1 MKFQKALILY
11 ENFLKNNK
19 LYKKNKKFFYEY
31 AIEKSKNWTNS
42 KFKEKLSWYLK
53 LKKENKALISFKN
66 LDKLEGWIL
75 EKNNKKIIHRSG
87 KFFSIIGISTINA
100 GREVNSWD
108 QPFVKQTNLNGGI
121 IGLVRKNIN
130 GVPHYLVEA
139 KFEPG
144 NYNKIQIS
152 PSVQATYSNINKIH
166 KGKGNKILSFYF
178 KNNYSTISKKLVTE
192 DGGRFYKKRN
202 LHWIINTKKRK
213 KLKLSK
219 NLKWLT
225 LWEITEFI
233 KRGSMVS
240 PHLRSILSLI

>member
-1 MKFQKALILY
+1 MKFSAALILY
-11 ENFLKNNK
+11 EKFLKENK
-19 LYKKNKKFFYEY
+19 LYIKNKKIFYEFV
-31 AIEKSKNWTNS
+31 IEKSQNWTNS

-53 LKKENKALISFKN
+53 IKKENKALLSFKN

-75 EKNNKKIIHRSG
+75 EKNNKKIIHKSS
-87 KFFSIIGISTINA
+87 KFFSIIGISTKNA

-108 QPFVKQTNLNGGI
+108 QPIIKQTNLIGGI

-166 KGKGNKILSFYF
+166 EGKGNKVLSFYF
-178 KNNYSTISKKLVTE
+178 KNNFSTISKKLVTE

-202 LHWIINTKKRK
+202 LHWIINTEKK

-219 NLKWLT
+219 NFKWLT

-233 KRGSMVS
+233 KKGSIVS